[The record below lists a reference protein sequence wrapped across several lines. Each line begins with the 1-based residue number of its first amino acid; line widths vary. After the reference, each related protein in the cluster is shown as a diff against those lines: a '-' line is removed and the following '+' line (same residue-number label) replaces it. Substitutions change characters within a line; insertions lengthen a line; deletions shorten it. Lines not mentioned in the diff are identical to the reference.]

1 MRSTNYKNESLTS
14 VSRRHWQVFV
24 FAITYSM
31 AEVLLYLVI
40 DCVSCSYFV
49 VLSYWYIY
57 SIDVNF
63 ISLHVEPSVV
73 INDTCWSPASAQTP
87 DEIEQQQAL
96 AYNYINNIYNGYMTI
111 NVRGC
116 TVTRT
121 KPCQRV
127 TRLSAF
133 SEEYDW

>member
-1 MRSTNYKNESLTS
+1 MC
-14 VSRRHWQVFV
+14 
-24 FAITYSM
+24 
-31 AEVLLYLVI
+31 VLFLLCCVI
-40 DCVSCSYFV
+40 
-49 VLSYWYIY
+49 LLIYIY

-87 DEIEQQQAL
+87 AEIEQQQTL

-116 TVTRT
+116 NVTRT

-127 TRLSAF
+127 TRLNAF
-133 SEEYDW
+133 SEEYD